1 MAVQLSSV
9 LSTDASFQ
17 KSLTRVAEDC
27 LLSNQ
32 GNTLPEAIFE
42 RLSQSRADLAFALL
56 QRTITVIR
64 HSEEAKGVLKVAWD
78 TLRGHAPDIGIAL
91 TGTSGDYTRTLMKI
105 LYLALQAHTE
115 DSATG
120 VLDASTNR
128 REGTKN
134 GYPLSTVL
142 EILGSVVAHGFRS
155 LTTLLHDNSSLVLA
169 ADYALINSVLR
180 SCLRVPSIERHTEQL
195 VTQFS
200 DDNTARYASTLLSW
214 SDQLAVNND
223 PIFGELTM
231 TFLVELSS
239 VPALAEAIAVA
250 GILTQISTAK
260 IMDYFRRS
268 GGIGQFDEPT
278 TVYGIWYRGV
288 LPLALNLLSAIGAPI
303 AAEVSAFLAQFRGQ
317 LARASAAFDIK
328 PSSLPHAPGASY
340 FTLSIASE
348 AHSLALI
355 TKILDMFREAGPS
368 AGIVASDVMELEW
381 DRVQVKEDLDSWLQ
395 RRKALIVATNE
406 KEEAWAR
413 QSAVDKGSAES
424 RLEEKIVE
432 EMRATLALL
441 GNGES

>member
-1 MAVQLSSV
+1 MSIQLSSA
-9 LSTDASFQ
+9 LATDVDFQ

-56 QRTITVIR
+56 QRTVATIR
-64 HSEEAKGVLKVAWD
+64 HSEEAKGVLKIAWD
-78 TLRGHAPDIGIAL
+78 TLRGHAPDVGIAL
-91 TGTSGDYTRTLMKI
+91 TGTRGDYTRTLMKI
-105 LYLALQAHTE
+105 LYLSLQAHTE
-115 DSATG
+115 DPATRG
-120 VLDASTNR
+120 LDATTNR
-128 REGTKN
+128 REGTKK

-142 EILGSVVAHGFRS
+142 EILGTVVAHGFRS
-155 LTTLLHDNSSLVLA
+155 LTTLLHDDSSLVLA
-169 ADYALINSVLR
+169 ADYALINSILR
-180 SCLRVPSIERHTEQL
+180 SSLRVPGIERHTEQL

-214 SDQLAVNND
+214 SDQLAVDND

-288 LPLALNLLSAIGAPI
+288 LPLVLNLLSAIGAPI

-317 LARASAAFDIK
+317 LARASTAFDIK
-328 PSSLPHAPGASY
+328 PSSLPHMPGASY
-340 FTLSIASE
+340 LTLSNASE
-348 AHSLALI
+348 AQSLALI

-381 DRVQVKEDLDSWLQ
+381 DRVQVKEDLDNWLQ